1 MVTRITGVAEQF
13 CAAQSAAEAVLS
25 SGSVLPNGAEVATA
39 GLALLAVER
48 RDVEAAT
55 QQVFRV
61 VDITMHHGFR

>member
-13 CAAQSAAEAVLS
+13 GAAQSAAEAVLS

-39 GLALLAVER
+39 GLALLSVER

-55 QQVFRV
+55 QQYSAL
-61 VDITMHHGFR
+61 